1 MFTAKRLTTLLLGC
15 LAMLL
20 VFCMIVF
27 PDRIFQASLQGLSIW
42 WKLVFPALLPF
53 LIITEILRGLGFL
66 HALGTLLEPLLRY
79 LFRLPGAGGWPLS
92 IGLTAGAPSA
102 AIAIGELR
110 RNKLVTR
117 GEAERLLSLS
127 HVASPMVLVTV
138 IGVGFMNNAKLGM
151 ALALLHYGAVLIMG
165 LLERLKQT
173 SVAEEEPAIA
183 TSRLSYQA
191 AHSTHSTVRKSIT
204 ALRAAHANDGRTF
217 GKLLGDSVAHSIQQL
232 MVIGGVMIIFSV
244 LAQVIAISSIT
255 EYAAMVLAKRD
266 WIPLHEATLLLNALL
281 SGILEIHLGAF
292 AMGQNNLLAGNW
304 QYAILSALLG
314 WGGLSAHAQ
323 VKSFTL
329 STDIRYPVFLRSR
342 LLHAAI
348 SFILTAVFWNPLNQW
363 LAGIAS
369 PVFLSHPILT
379 QAVHSVQTDAR
390 LTNGSQAFDVWM
402 LMSPLMLWLGIV
414 LLLLL
419 LLSVII
425 AFVVQSLGRSAP
437 NSKR

>member
-15 LAMLL
+15 LALLL
-20 VFCMIVF
+20 VLCMIVF

-66 HALGTLLEPLLRY
+66 HAIGTLLEPLLRY

-110 RNKLVTR
+110 QNKLVTR

-127 HVASPMVLVTV
+127 HVASPMMLITV
-138 IGVGFMNNAKLGM
+138 IGVGFLNNAKIGM
-151 ALALLHYGAVLIMG
+151 ALALLHYGAVMIMG
-165 LLERLKQT
+165 LLERFK
-173 SVAEEEPAIA
+173 SPHAVEEESAIA
-183 TSRLSYQA
+183 SNRLSNGSSA
-191 AHSTHSTVRKSIT
+191 LSASSTFHKSIT
-204 ALRAAHANDGRTF
+204 ALRSAHDNDGRTF

-244 LAQVIAISSIT
+244 LSQVIAISSIT
-255 EYAAMVLAKRD
+255 DYVAMALSNIEWLRLPETKM
-266 WIPLHEATLLLNALL
+266 LLNAIM
-281 SGILEIHLGAF
+281 SGVFEIHLGAF
-292 AMGQNNLLAGNW
+292 AMGQNNLLSDNW
-304 QYAILSALLG
+304 QYAILSAILG

-329 STDIRYPVFLRSR
+329 STDIRYSVFLRSR
-342 LLHAAI
+342 LLHAII
-348 SFILTAVFWNPLNQW
+348 SFVLTAVLWNSLNQW
-363 LAGIAS
+363 LSGLAS
-369 PVFLSHPILT
+369 PVFLSHPLL
-379 QAVHSVQTDAR
+379 HSGQTGAR
-390 LTNGSQAFDVWM
+390 ATVGGQAFDVWI
-402 LMSPLMLWLGIV
+402 LMSPIMMWLGIV
-414 LLLLL
+414 MLLLLL
-419 LLSVII
+419 FSVII
-425 AFVVQSLGRSAP
+425 AFFAQSFGRSAP